1 MRFIIHCL
9 QYFCMDSSIKATT
22 GATLTT
28 QAKHILWNELY
39 IEKVPTVCN
48 RNPSV

>member
-1 MRFIIHCL
+1 MRFYIVL
-9 QYFCMDSSIKATT
+9 FTVFFVWVSGAKATT

-39 IEKVPTVCN
+39 IEKVPK
-48 RNPSV
+48 

>member
-1 MRFIIHCL
+1 MGNRGV
-9 QYFCMDSSIKATT
+9 KATT

-39 IEKVPTVCN
+39 IEKVPNSMHQKSQV
-48 RNPSV
+48 